1 MVSLLLKDKSYGYF
15 LTVLAGALF
24 ALASSA
30 DAQSGR
36 PIHLPTG
43 TDDVVFAVSF
53 SPDGSTLA
61 IARGTREPAQRY
73 GRIELWD
80 TKTGTLRH
88 VIKGF
93 DGPVG
98 SISFSPDGKTL
109 VSASREY
116 RARKI
121 QEKTRTWLT
130 LAFGELK
137 WWDVQTGELKRKVTL
152 PHEYNLS
159 LRATYSPDGRN
170 LAVIESHAERGFY
183 QASPSLGPPGQN
195 PMAEMGRPFFTT
207 PPLFFGSD
215 LQLLDAQ
222 TGGVTFKLDKG
233 RSGTAVFS
241 PNGVLLA
248 NQNGKDIRIWNA
260 QTGHEERRLKGFK
273 GAPNAIA
280 FSPDGQSLA
289 VAATKYYRED
299 EGNFSKWIGSS
310 EIQIFDVRTW
320 KMVLQ
325 LQDVGMVNS
334 LAFEPGGKILLIGGL
349 IHEQDGTL
357 PGVKL
362 WDLQAGKAANF
373 HTGGEDFSRAVDS
386 LAISRNGGLLAFTS
400 GPDIVQVLDTRGWKV
415 KYTFDANSDAD
426 NQRPTSRFLLSL
438 NRVIAVAF
446 SPDGKT
452 LSGVIEGSGTKL
464 WDSRTGEVKK
474 QLLSPE
480 GAASIAAISS
490 NGESIAEA
498 GDDATLRLWNAVS
511 ESKAVIGAPRRES
524 ISALALSSD
533 GQLLAIGNGKELM
546 LASAGSGE
554 KLRGFPAQ
562 ETTINCLVF
571 SNDNQILASADET
584 GIKVRD
590 LTSGQIRNTFS
601 TGGKVTAL
609 RFAPGDRVL
618 VSASEDGSVS
628 LWDLRTGVLSSQ
640 LKKHTAAVNAIAFS
654 TAGDLM
660 ATGGDDRSVI
670 IWETATG
677 KARRTLKGHDLTVTS
692 LAFSPDASLLACGSG
707 NASVVLWDVR
717 DGRLNRVLR

>member
-1 MVSLLLKDKSYGYF
+1 MIRLPLKDKSYVHF
-15 LTVLAGALF
+15 LTVLLGALL
-24 ALASSA
+24 ALAIGA
-30 DAQSGR
+30 DAQTGR
-36 PIHLPTG
+36 PSHLPTG
-43 TDDVVFAVSF
+43 TDDVVFAISF
-53 SPDGSTLA
+53 SPDGNTLA
-61 IARGTREPAQRY
+61 IARGAREPAQRF

-80 TKTGTLRH
+80 TKTGMLRH

-116 RARKI
+116 RARRI

-130 LAFGELK
+130 LAFAELK

-159 LRATYSPDGRN
+159 ARATYSPDSRN

-183 QASPSLGPPGQN
+183 QASPSLGAPGV
-195 PMAEMGRPFFTT
+195 ERSRPLFTM
-207 PPLFFGSD
+207 PLFFESD
-215 LQLLDAQ
+215 LQLVDAQ

-241 PNGVLLA
+241 PDGVLLA

-289 VAATKYYRED
+289 IAATKYYHEE
-299 EGNFSKWIGSS
+299 EGNLIKLIGSS
-310 EIQIFDVRTW
+310 EVQIFDVRTW
-320 KMVLQ
+320 KMMLQ

-334 LAFEPGGKILLIGGL
+334 LAFEPGGRILLIGGL
-349 IHEQDGTL
+349 IHEQDGAL

-362 WDLQAGKAANF
+362 WDLQAGKAATF

-386 LAISRNGGLLAFTS
+386 LAISNGGLLAFTS
-400 GPDIVQVLDTRGWKV
+400 GPEIVQVLDTRGWKI

-446 SPDGKT
+446 SRDGKT

-474 QLLSPE
+474 QLRSPE

-498 GDDATLRLWNAVS
+498 GDDATLRLWNTVS
-511 ESKAVIGAPRRES
+511 ESKAVIGAPGSES

-533 GQLLAIGNGKELM
+533 GQLIAIGNGKELM

-554 KLRGFPAQ
+554 KLREFPGQ
-562 ETTINCLVF
+562 ESTINCLVF

-601 TGGKVTAL
+601 TVSKVTAL

-654 TAGDLM
+654 TTGDLM
-660 ATGGDDRSVI
+660 ATGGDDRTVI

-677 KARRTLKGHDLTVTS
+677 KAKRTLKGHDLTVTS

-707 NASVVLWDVR
+707 NAAVVLWDVR
-717 DGRLNRVLR
+717 DGKLNRVLR

>member
-1 MVSLLLKDKSYGYF
+1 MGGGFFF
-15 LTVLAGALF
+15 LMFPGDR
-24 ALASSA
+24 AST
-30 DAQSGR
+30 
-36 PIHLPTG
+36 PPNHFPTDN
-43 TDDVVFAVSF
+43 DDVVFAISF
-53 SPDGSTLA
+53 SPDGRTLA
-61 IARGTREPAQRY
+61 IARGAADPAQRY

-80 TKTGTLRH
+80 TKAGILRH

-195 PMAEMGRPFFTT
+195 PAAEMGRPAFTM
-207 PPLFFGSD
+207 PLFFESEF
-215 LQLLDAQ
+215 QLLDAQ
-222 TGGVTFKLDKG
+222 TGGLTFKLDKG
-233 RSGTAVFS
+233 RSGSAVFS
-241 PNGVLLA
+241 PDGVLVA
-248 NQNGKDIRIWNA
+248 TQNGKDVRIWNA

-273 GAPNAIA
+273 GAPNTIA
-280 FSPDGQSLA
+280 FSPDSQSLA
-289 VAATKYYRED
+289 VAVTKYYRED

-310 EIQIFDVRTW
+310 EVQIFDVRTW

-325 LQDVGMVNS
+325 LQSVGMVNS

-349 IHEQDGTL
+349 IHEQDAAL

-373 HTGGEDFSRAVDS
+373 HTGGEDFSRAVNS

-446 SPDGKT
+446 SREGRT

-464 WDSRTGEVKK
+464 WDSRTGELKK
-474 QLLSPE
+474 QLVSQE
-480 GAASIAAISS
+480 GAVSIASISS
-490 NGESIAEA
+490 NGESIAA
-498 GDDATLRLWNAVS
+498 GGATTRLCDCGTWPV
-511 ESKAVIGAPRRES
+511 KAKQLSPRQ
-524 ISALALSSD
+524 AAN
-533 GQLLAIGNGKELM
+533 QFLLW
-546 LASAGSGE
+546 
-554 KLRGFPAQ
+554 P
-562 ETTINCLVF
+562 C
-571 SNDNQILASADET
+571 
-584 GIKVRD
+584 
-590 LTSGQIRNTFS
+590 
-601 TGGKVTAL
+601 
-609 RFAPGDRVL
+609 
-618 VSASEDGSVS
+618 
-628 LWDLRTGVLSSQ
+628 
-640 LKKHTAAVNAIAFS
+640 H
-654 TAGDLM
+654 LM
-660 ATGGDDRSVI
+660 AS
-670 IWETATG
+670 
-677 KARRTLKGHDLTVTS
+677 
-692 LAFSPDASLLACGSG
+692 C
-707 NASVVLWDVR
+707 
-717 DGRLNRVLR
+717 